1 MTISN
6 WNGSVRFAPAVVETP
21 SGTNR
26 DELKRR
32 LVEIVTDRTRWP
44 SPLRAVGELHSLNEA
59 AATEG
64 TVVFMRNFDWIDVAP
79 DRQTVTVGAGVRMI
93 DLKERLKPLGRQLEV
108 TPEIGNAT
116 AGSVACCGTKDS
128 SLRDGPGQISSCVKS
143 VRVIRADGRDDE
155 ISQPDELAVLRS
167 SYGLVGIIYEVTFHV
182 VKRVKVKYRYKRIR
196 LDDDWLAKGTTALL
210 GDADGFLGFMLPYR
224 RRIIVER
231 RYEVK
236 NAWRVPVWDGL
247 KAWART
253 FAWTTGARPFMG
265 LLRPLPRR
273 WQHFIS
279 KAWSE
284 YLEGRGF
291 DLFFLWFIGGFASW
305 RADAMIDFKR
315 PVSSYFEFT
324 FWAFPAGEWPR
335 IVPDFFEFCDAFRRR
350 TGFRPRLPVEVYFI
364 RQDARAALS
373 FCRDGDIF
381 TLDLVNWTDEEPA
394 LWKQMNVEFNE
405 FAALH
410 GGRPLLNQ
418 TKHLSPQV
426 TQQLWGRMDGFQR
439 IAKARELADRGRRF
453 LTPFFEQRLP

>member
-6 WNGSVRFAPAVVETP
+6 WNGSVRFTPAVVEAP
-21 SGTNR
+21 A
-26 DELKRR
+26 DLKR
-32 LVEIVTDRTRWP
+32 LVQIVRNEENQWP
-44 SPLRAVGELHSLNEA
+44 RPLRAVGELHSLNEA
-59 AATEG
+59 AVTEG
-64 TVVFMRNFDWIDVAP
+64 TVIFMKHFDGMGDPEGEPGQPTI
-79 DRQTVTVGAGVRMI
+79 TVGAGVRMY
-93 DLKERLKPLGRQLEV
+93 DLKEKLKRFGLQLEV

-128 SLRDGPGQISSCVKS
+128 SLKDGPGQISSCVKS
-143 VRVIRADGRDDE
+143 VRVIRADGTDDE
-155 ISQPDELAVLRS
+155 ISQPDELEVLRS
-167 SYGLVGIIYEVTFHV
+167 SYGLIGIIYQVTFHV
-182 VKRVKVKYRYKRIR
+182 VKRVKVKYKYKRIR
-196 LDDDWLAKGTTALL
+196 LDKDCLDTQKIL

-253 FAWTTGARPFMG
+253 FAWTTGARPFLG

-291 DLFFLWFIGGFASW
+291 DLFFLWLIGGFASW

-324 FWAFPAGEWPR
+324 FWAFPAKDWPT
-335 IVPDFFEFCDAFRRR
+335 IVPDFFEFCDAFRRK

-364 RQDARAALS
+364 RQDDRAALS
-373 FCRDGDIF
+373 FCGDGDIF

-405 FAALH
+405 FAARH

-418 TKHLSPQV
+418 TKHLSPEV
-426 TQQLWGRMDGFQR
+426 AGQLWGRMDGFGR